1 MSDLT
6 AVRPAIRA
14 REAVVAGFLVALAL
28 FILYA
33 IFFDQGA
40 ILSPLLGDAAR
51 DSNYLHEF
59 AHDGRHLFA
68 AQCH

>member
-6 AVRPAIRA
+6 AVRPAIPV
-14 REAVVAGFLVALAL
+14 REAVVAAILVAVAL
-28 FILYA
+28 FLLYA
-33 IFFDQGA
+33 IFLDQGA

-51 DSNYLHEF
+51 NSNYLHEF
-59 AHDGRHLFA
+59 THDGRHLFA

>member
-6 AVRPAIRA
+6 VARPAVA
-14 REAVVAGFLVALAL
+14 RRDTVIAAALVALAI
-28 FILYA
+28 FILYLV
-33 IFFDQGA
+33 FFDQGA
-40 ILSPLLGDAAR
+40 LLTPLLGDAAR
-51 DSNYLHEF
+51 DLNYLHEF

>member
-6 AVRPAIRA
+6 AVRPAIPV

-33 IFFDQGA
+33 IFLDQGA

-51 DSNYLHEF
+51 NSNYLHEF
-59 AHDGRHLFA
+59 THDGRHLFA

>member
-6 AVRPAIRA
+6 AVRPAIPV

-33 IFFDQGA
+33 VFLDQGA
-40 ILSPLLGDAAR
+40 ILSPWLGEAAR
-51 DSNYLHEF
+51 DANYLHEF
-59 AHDGRHLFA
+59 THDGRHLFA